1 MYCTCKFEG
10 VKPLSKHKLILSKIC
25 GTNVSCTTFNDTLSE
40 EKWGLV
46 DGGWWQQAGGGARW
60 WTICDSAETSHKVS
74 SAGAGAGDTGMC
86 NVSSIINHFSSDTLE
101 LLGLF
106 LISCVVQQIFNN
118 FPSIVV
124 DHITA
129 FSQQNG
135 GFWFWHACCAAVA
148 AQLIVLLNVSG
159 VRRYKLSTCLYFSR
173 GFCCTHCTRTWEK

>member
-1 MYCTCKFEG
+1 MA
-10 VKPLSKHKLILSKIC
+10 
-25 GTNVSCTTFNDTLSE
+25 
-40 EKWGLV
+40 
-46 DGGWWQQAGGGARW
+46 AGGGARW

-74 SAGAGAGDTGMC
+74 SAGAGDTGMC

-129 FSQQNG
+129 FSHQNG
-135 GFWFWHACCAAVA
+135 GFWF
-148 AQLIVLLNVSG
+148 
-159 VRRYKLSTCLYFSR
+159 
-173 GFCCTHCTRTWEK
+173 